1 MDDPDAQ
8 YRLRI
13 RSTLCDLGHVKPYF
27 LENQPQ
33 GGGHVWE
40 TPIDGFHMYR
50 THLLGTL
57 ETLCKSDK
65 I

>member
-27 LENQPQ
+27 FENQPQ

-50 THLLGTL
+50 SPSPRYFG
-57 ETLCKSDK
+57 DAVQ
-65 I
+65 IG